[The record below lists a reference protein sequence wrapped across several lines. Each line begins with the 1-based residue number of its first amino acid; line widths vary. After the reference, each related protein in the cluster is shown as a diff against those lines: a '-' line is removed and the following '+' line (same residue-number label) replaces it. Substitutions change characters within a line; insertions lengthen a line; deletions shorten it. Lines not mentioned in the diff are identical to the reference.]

1 MNRAAIAATIGGVVL
16 ALGIA
21 AAGFF
26 IGQGT
31 RLSDPQVEEK
41 VEAAVDRTTAE
52 QKQIRRKALGEAR
65 RAQKRHDRKV
75 IRRVRRKLEKA
86 AERRAQQSY
95 ASGQSVGY
103 SSGSREGFEE
113 GSSVGFEEGMSEAS
127 DDLTCSDDPDV
138 SWLPFC

>member
-1 MNRAAIAATIGGVVL
+1 MNRAAFAATIGGVVL

-21 AAGFF
+21 AGAFF
-26 IGQGT
+26 LGQGT
-31 RLSDPQVEEK
+31 RLSDLQVAER
-41 VEAAVDRTTAE
+41 VEAAVDRTTDE
-52 QKQIRRKALGEAR
+52 QKQIRRKAVGEAR
-65 RAQKRHDRKV
+65 RAQKRHDRRV

-113 GSSVGFEEGMSEAS
+113 GSSVGFDEGMNEAS
-127 DDLTCSDDPDV
+127 DDLACSDDPDV